1 MLNNLSTLPY
11 SALER
16 DIDLLLL
23 ELFHVSPETV
33 RWLAGRLDVCNAVAV
48 SARHSVYRGN
58 GETDVLLI
66 VQSGKKRVALMIEDK
81 IGAIMQPDQA
91 QRYHI
96 RGQELVERGEADD
109 YRTILCA
116 PEGYLATVA
125 ADEPWHHKVSF
136 GEIADHL
143 SSESGPTSEW
153 RQAILRLCSAKARRA
168 KLVDSKNSGETE
180 QWLLKLKDD
189 YREFAKVNFPQF
201 RISRQTGRD
210 REIFIGAH
218 GAPAGVRFKHALFHG
233 EVSAIFEAKHV
244 EAAQQQI
251 SHGLPDGF
259 WMSRFGGELHVRTGA
274 ETLDPAIALGSQID
288 ATRDGLEKLTAALEW
303 VRQQGFSQNS
313 KVR

>member
-1 MLNNLSTLPY
+1 MLPY
-11 SALER
+11 STVER

-33 RWLAGRLDVCNAVAV
+33 RWLAGRLDVSDAVAV

-58 GETDVLLI
+58 GETDVLL
-66 VQSGKKRVALMIEDK
+66 VVESGEKRIALMIEDK
-81 IGAIMQPDQA
+81 IGAVMQPDQA

-96 RGQELVERGEADD
+96 RGHELVERGEADD

-136 GEIADHL
+136 EAIADHL
-143 SSESGPTSEW
+143 SLEGGLTSTW

-168 KLVDSKNSGETE
+168 RSVDGKIAGDSE
-180 QWLLKLKDD
+180 QWLVKLKDD
-189 YREFAKVNFPQF
+189 YREFAKVNFPHF
-201 RISRQTGRD
+201 RISIQTGND

-218 GAPAGVRFKHALFHG
+218 GAPAGVRFKHALFRG
-233 EVSAIFEAKHV
+233 EVSAIFEARHV
-244 EAAQQQI
+244 EAAQQGI
-251 SHGLPDGF
+251 SQDLPDGF
-259 WMSRFGGELHVRTGA
+259 WVSHFGGELHVRTGA
-274 ETLDPAIALGSQID
+274 ETLDPATAYENQID
-288 ATRDGLEKLTAALEW
+288 TARDGLEKLTTALEW
-303 VRQQGFSQNS
+303 VRQQGNFQNS